1 MKRIYMDH
9 GATTPM
15 REEVLEAMLPFLGE
29 KYGNPSSLHF
39 FGREARKALDEA
51 REKTAAGLGCS
62 PEEILFTSGGT
73 EADNLAILG
82 AAREFAPG
90 KNHIITS
97 AVEHHAVIDTVK
109 FLGQIGYD
117 ITILPVDEY
126 GMVSPRQ
133 VDDAITERTIL
144 VSIMTANNEMGTIM
158 PIGEIGG
165 ICREKGVYF
174 HTDAVQAIGH
184 LHFNLR
190 EQPLD
195 FLSLSAHKFYGP
207 KGVGAL
213 YMRKN
218 TRLRQIIFGGAQEGG
233 LRPGTYNVPG
243 IVGLGRAMEIATAN
257 MPGKRDRL
265 VRLRDRLLQ
274 GLLQIDDVRL
284 NGHPE
289 KRLPGNINVSILYV
303 EGESLLLSLDLKGI
317 SLSSGSAC
325 TSGSPEPSHVLLAMG
340 LDHQTAQGSLRFT
353 LGKDNT
359 PEEIDFTLEAV
370 RETVHTLR
378 SMSPVYRK

>member
-1 MKRIYMDH
+1 MDH

-15 REEVLEAMLPFLGE
+15 REEVLDAMLPYLKE
-29 KYGNPSSLHF
+29 KYGNPSSLHS

-51 REKTAAGLGCS
+51 REKVAAGLGVA
-62 PEEILFTSGGT
+62 PEEIIFTSGGT
-73 EADNLAILG
+73 EANNMAIMG
-82 AAREFAPG
+82 VARGIAPI

-97 AVEHHAVIDTVK
+97 AVEHHAVLDTVK

-133 VDDAITERTIL
+133 VEEAITDRTIL
-144 VSIMTANNEMGTIM
+144 VSIMTANNEIGTIM
-158 PIGEIGG
+158 PYKEIGKV
-165 ICREKGVYF
+165 CREKGVYY

-184 LHFNLR
+184 IDFSLR
-190 EQPLD
+190 EQPVDL
-195 FLSLSAHKFYGP
+195 LSLSSHKFYGP

-213 YMRKN
+213 YVRKK
-218 TRLRQIIFGGAQEGG
+218 TRLKHIFFGGGQERK
-233 LRPGTYNVPG
+233 LRPGTENLPG
-243 IVGLGRAMEIATAN
+243 IVGLGKAMELAVTN
-257 MPGKRDRL
+257 MTEKREKL
-265 VRLRDRLLQ
+265 SRLRDRLIQ
-274 GLLQIDDVRL
+274 GLLNIEDVRL

-289 KRLPGNINVSILYV
+289 KRLPGNVNVSVLYV

-325 TSGSPEPSHVLLAMG
+325 TSGSLDPSHVLLAIG

-359 PEEIDFTLEAV
+359 PEEIDYTLEAV
-370 RETVHTLR
+370 RKTVDSLR
-378 SMSPVYRK
+378 AMSPVYKK